1 MSHKLFDVGHV
12 LHAMKHFLPSQ
23 TPIKDFIHH
32 NTLHA
37 YQHMKFYDGIF
48 KAEKVFGYQVTLELR
63 DFRKLHATGRIND
76 EILERQIIEKKGQN
90 ELQHWKHNLITK
102 DYDTHNEPKINLL
115 RCKWKKNFGRRS
127 F

>member
-12 LHAMKHFLPSQ
+12 LHEMKHFLPSQ

-48 KAEKVFGYQVTLELR
+48 KAEKVFGYQVTLVLR
-63 DFRKLHATGRIND
+63 DFRKLYATGESVMRY
-76 EILERQIIEKKGQN
+76 L
-90 ELQHWKHNLITK
+90 K
-102 DYDTHNEPKINLL
+102 DRLL
-115 RCKWKKNFGRRS
+115 KRRTRMS
-127 F
+127 CNIGNTT